1 LNPASLL
8 KKYFGYDSFRPLQSK
23 IIKAVLDGSDA
34 FVLMPTG
41 GGKSICYQIPALC
54 KDGICIV
61 ISPLIALMKDQ
72 VESLKLNGV
81 EAAFI
86 NSSQS
91 YSEQKYYLDLAMEGK
106 LKLLYIAPERIPSGN
121 FLEILERINV
131 NLFAID
137 EAHCISQWGHDF
149 RPEYTQLKIL
159 KDKFPDVP
167 FIALTATAD
176 KLTRKDIL
184 KQLSM
189 EDAEVFISSFDRPNI
204 SLSVF
209 PAEDRLKQILN
220 FLYRHKNE
228 PGIIYC
234 LSRSSAESM
243 AKKLEAR
250 DFKAGFYHAGM
261 EKAERSEVQEK
272 FLRDDLQVICA
283 TIAFGMGID
292 KPNVRW
298 VIHYNLPKNIEGYYQ
313 EIGRGGRDGM
323 DANAILFYG
332 KGDLRML
339 QKFIDDGAESQRN
352 ISNAKLERIQEYA
365 EARTC
370 RRKILLSYFG
380 EILENDCGNCDNCR
394 NENEKFDGTILTQK
408 ALSAIARSKEQLNKR
423 SLNDVLRGA
432 LNKTVI
438 TNGYQKLKTFAAGK
452 DLGRDEWKDYIKQMI
467 NHGIIEIA
475 YDDGNKLK
483 LNPTSREIL
492 FNSRKIFLI
501 RHAPE
506 EIQKETPKDRAKEIY
521 DESLFKR
528 LRSLRKS
535 LADMNDIP
543 PYMIFHDTTLKEMS
557 LMKPSDRQDMLQVQG
572 VGYRKYE
579 LYGEYF
585 LNEIRNYTEKKKKAD
600 SFF

>member
-1 LNPASLL
+1 LNPTFLL
-8 KKYFGYDSFRPLQSK
+8 KKYFGYDSFRPLQKRVIDSILSGK
-23 IIKAVLDGSDA
+23 NA

-41 GGKSICYQIPALC
+41 GGKSICFQIPALC
-54 KDGICIV
+54 KEGVCIV

-72 VESLKLNGV
+72 VEALKLNGV

-86 NSSQS
+86 NSTQS
-91 YSEQKYYLDLAMEGK
+91 YSEQQNILDQAVEGR

-121 FLEILERINV
+121 FLEVLGNINV

-149 RPEYTQLKIL
+149 RPEYTQLRIL
-159 KDKFPDVP
+159 KERFPHIP
-167 FIALTATAD
+167 LIALTATAD

-184 KQLSM
+184 KQLSI
-189 EDAEVFISSFDRPNI
+189 EDSEVFISSFDRPNI

-220 FLYRHKNE
+220 FLYKHKNE

-234 LSRSSAESM
+234 LSRATTESM
-243 AKKLEAR
+243 AMKLEAR

-261 EKAERSEVQEK
+261 EKADRSEVQEK
-272 FLRDDLQVICA
+272 FLRDDLQITCA

-323 DANAILFYG
+323 DANAVLFYG

-339 QKFIDDGAESQRN
+339 QKFIDDGAESLRSIN
-352 ISNAKLERIQEYA
+352 NAKLERIQEYA
-365 EARTC
+365 EAKSC

-380 EILENDCGNCDNCR
+380 EYLDNECGNCDNCR

-408 ALSAIARSKEQLNKR
+408 ALSALARSKEQLNKR
-423 SLNDVLRGA
+423 ALNDVLRGSI
-432 LNKTVI
+432 NKTVI
-438 TNGYQKLKTFAAGK
+438 TNGHQKLKTFGAGK

-483 LNPTSREIL
+483 LNETSKEIL
-492 FNSRKIFLI
+492 FNNKKVFLI
-501 RHAPE
+501 KHVPDSYR
-506 EIQKETPKDRAKEIY
+506 KEVISDRPKEFF
-521 DESLFKR
+521 DESLFRK
-528 LRSLRKS
+528 LKSLRKS
-535 LADMNDIP
+535 LADANGIP

-557 LMKPSDRQDMLQVQG
+557 LIKPSDKQDMMQVQG
-572 VGYRKYE
+572 VGFRKYE

-585 LNEIRNYTEKKKKAD
+585 LNEIKSYCDKPQRT
-600 SFF
+600 SHVF